1 MQIKNNN
8 CRISFGSID
17 LTQQEK
23 EKSDLLLGQIHH
35 TKRKDKIKI
44 ELLDVFDKHI
54 KKEAEIKSGN
64 IFHGEDFLQKMYL
77 TFFEAIENIKQIS
90 TDVLVKI
97 LDDFKPENEDLKEGC
112 RINVFSIE
120 KSARTN
126 DDIPIKDVLTEEDSP
141 VYTRAASRIERTKL
155 IRKIDSISQGANLS
169 PTEKT
174 VLHKKSSGKTYK
186 TISEEEHRSVTTLRC
201 KVASSIA
208 KIQDKNNVLP
218 KEFDEFAAEL
228 IEKFALTIPKSKI
241 RKSLINSAYLM
252 KTDLDKI
259 VENLSKT
266 IKGLGVSSNS
276 YIKAILKFPPLFSQK
291 PDLIVSNAVNLS
303 KILNISHKD
312 FLKLALKF
320 PQLFYRKPETI
331 ELYISQI
338 SQLLNIDEKQFIKS
352 TLKHPQ
358 LLCQKPETIVENVL
372 GMSKLLNIE
381 PKKMVKAALKQ
392 PQLFCLKP
400 ETVEENVLRTSRL
413 LKIDAKEFV
422 KASLNH
428 PSIFCLKP
436 ETILDNVSQV
446 SKFLGVNQEEYVKIS
461 TKHPQLLYQKPKTII
476 TNISKTAKLLN
487 LGIEDIVKL
496 GFKYPQIFCQKPETT
511 AKKVKIV
518 EYYKQIQN
526 KKSGKLVIANVSAKS
541 MYERILNYLVK
552 DFDKLKTFVQKDAF
566 VEYLR
571 KTDKTYEFKIP
582 LSEFT
587 DELIKFAKEFSK
599 KNFGKQIFSFHVI
612 R

>member
-1 MQIKNNN
+1 MQIQNNN
-8 CRISFGSID
+8 CRISFGSIN

-35 TKRKDKIKI
+35 TKRKDKIKM
-44 ELLDVFDKHI
+44 ELLDVFDQHI
-54 KKEAEIKSGN
+54 KKEAKIKSGN

-90 TDVLVKI
+90 TDALVEI
-97 LDDFKPENEDLKEGC
+97 LDDFKPGNEDLKENY
-112 RINVFSIE
+112 RIKVFSIE
-120 KSARTN
+120 KNSGKN
-126 DDIPIKDVLTEEDSP
+126 NNFSVKDILTEENSP
-141 VYTRAASRIERTKL
+141 VYTRSATKTERKKFREKLVFISEDANLTPIERVIL
-155 IRKIDSISQGANLS
+155 Q
-169 PTEKT
+169 
-174 VLHKKSSGKTYK
+174 KKSSGKTYK
-186 TISEEEHRSVTTLRC
+186 TISEEEHRSVTTLRY
-201 KVASSIA
+201 KIASSIA

-218 KEFDEFAAEL
+218 GEFDQFSAEL
-228 IEKFALTIPKSKI
+228 IEKFSLNIPKSKI
-241 RKSLINSAYLM
+241 RESLINSAYLM
-252 KTDLDKI
+252 KADLNKLI
-259 VENLSKT
+259 GNLSNT
-266 IKGLGVSSNS
+266 I
-276 YIKAILKFPPLFSQK
+276 
-291 PDLIVSNAVNLS
+291 
-303 KILNISHKD
+303 KILNIDSNSYMKAVLKFPKLFLQSSELVSNNVLETSKILGITRKD
-312 FLKLALKF
+312 FLNLALRL
-320 PQLFYRKPETI
+320 PQLFYRKPDTI
-331 ELYISQI
+331 KLYLLQI
-338 SQLLNIDEKQFIKS
+338 AKLLDVDEKQFIKS

-436 ETILDNVSQV
+436 ETLLDNVSQV

-587 DELIKFAKEFSK
+587 DEFIKFAKEFSK